1 MGVRTAPPPSP
12 PPPGAG
18 APAASPSLA
27 RPSNSARCP
36 LASLTSHFDG
46 HSLLGA
52 DEVDDL
58 LVGTGGD
65 GIAIDADDLIPHL
78 GHRQRE

>member
-1 MGVRTAPPPSP
+1 MLTSSQGSGRYLWEKGMGVRTAPLPSL
-12 PPPGAG
+12 PPGGAG
-18 APAASPSLA
+18 FPATYPTPPCHQ
-27 RPSNSARCP
+27 RPPP

-58 LVGTGGD
+58 LVGT
-65 GIAIDADDLIPHL
+65 
-78 GHRQRE
+78 